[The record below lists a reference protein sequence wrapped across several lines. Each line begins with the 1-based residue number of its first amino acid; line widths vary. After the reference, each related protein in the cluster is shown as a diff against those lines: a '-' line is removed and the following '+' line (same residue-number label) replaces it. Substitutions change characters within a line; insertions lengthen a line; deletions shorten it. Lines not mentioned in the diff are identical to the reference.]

1 MAGSRGR
8 LPGGTCTH
16 WKAPP
21 CHGAHPKRSFSGSSC
36 TIGVTTQETLLSV
49 TALCQSCSVV
59 PHSSVGSYCQH
70 SKEGRK
76 PMRKKTFRYLIVC
89 AALAAVSAIIPLAAS
104 PPPAPLMP
112 PSLVP
117 SATVNLMTAEGSAA
131 FGAVWRTA
139 EARVVEVEPMAGR
152 MPGYDKTFDTQ
163 PHAGEANFDD
173 SKWQVI
179 EPKGLADR
187 RGGGKS
193 SFLWYRTTLTI
204 PAKVGDFDTTGAK
217 AVFTAYVDDYAEV
230 WINGQ
235 MPRRSGYPSPATIQ
249 GLNMPNRVVLAE
261 TVKPGDKFQIAVFG
275 INGPISVAPSNFIF
289 FRDAKV
295 EFYR

>member
-1 MAGSRGR
+1 
-8 LPGGTCTH
+8 
-16 WKAPP
+16 
-21 CHGAHPKRSFSGSSC
+21 
-36 TIGVTTQETLLSV
+36 
-49 TALCQSCSVV
+49 
-59 PHSSVGSYCQH
+59 
-70 SKEGRK
+70 
-76 PMRKKTFRYLIVC
+76 MRKRTFRNLIAC
-89 AALAAVSAIIPLAAS
+89 AALAAASALIPLAASAQAPAS

-152 MPGYDKTFDTQ
+152 MPGYDKTFDMQ

-204 PAKVGDFDTTGAK
+204 PAKVGDFDTNGAK

>member
-1 MAGSRGR
+1 MR
-8 LPGGTCTH
+8 
-16 WKAPP
+16 
-21 CHGAHPKRSFSGSSC
+21 
-36 TIGVTTQETLLSV
+36 
-49 TALCQSCSVV
+49 
-59 PHSSVGSYCQH
+59 
-70 SKEGRK
+70 RK
-76 PMRKKTFRYLIVC
+76 ILRNLITC
-89 AALAAVSAIIPLAAS
+89 AALAAVPVMTSSIAVAQVPAATPAAP

-117 SATVNLMTAEGSAA
+117 AHTVNLMTAEGSAA

-152 MPGYDKTFDTQ
+152 MPGYDKTFDMQ
-163 PHAGEANFDD
+163 PHAGDANFDD
-173 SKWQVI
+173 SKWQII
-179 EPKGLADR
+179 EAKSLADR

-193 SFLWYRTTLTI
+193 SFLWYRTILTI
-204 PAKVGDFDTTGAK
+204 PAKIGDFDTAGAK

-235 MPRRSGYPSPATIQ
+235 MPRRTGYPSPATIQ

-261 TVKPGDKFQIAVFG
+261 TVKGGDKFQIAVFG

-289 FRDAKV
+289 FRDAKM
-295 EFYR
+295 EFYK

>member
-1 MAGSRGR
+1 MRRKTLRNLIAG
-8 LPGGTCTH
+8 
-16 WKAPP
+16 
-21 CHGAHPKRSFSGSSC
+21 
-36 TIGVTTQETLLSV
+36 
-49 TALCQSCSVV
+49 
-59 PHSSVGSYCQH
+59 
-70 SKEGRK
+70 
-76 PMRKKTFRYLIVC
+76 
-89 AALAAVSAIIPLAAS
+89 AALAAVAAMMS
-104 PPPAPLMP
+104 SIAAAQAPAAPPPPPAPLMP

-131 FGAVWRTA
+131 FGAVWKTM
-139 EARVVEVEPMAGR
+139 EARLVEVEPMAGR
-152 MPGYDKTFDTQ
+152 MPGYDKTFDMQ

-173 SKWQVI
+173 SKWQII
-179 EPKGLADR
+179 EAKGLADR
-187 RGGGKS
+187 RGGGKT

-204 PAKVGDFDTTGAK
+204 PAKIGDFDTAGAK

-261 TVKPGDKFQIAVFG
+261 TVNPGDRFQIAVFG

-289 FRDAKV
+289 FRDAKM
-295 EFYR
+295 EFYK

>member
-1 MAGSRGR
+1 MRRKILRNLIACATLVAVPVMTSSIAAAQA
-8 LPGGTCTH
+8 PAATP
-16 WKAPP
+16 APP
-21 CHGAHPKRSFSGSSC
+21 
-36 TIGVTTQETLLSV
+36 
-49 TALCQSCSVV
+49 
-59 PHSSVGSYCQH
+59 
-70 SKEGRK
+70 
-76 PMRKKTFRYLIVC
+76 
-89 AALAAVSAIIPLAAS
+89 

-117 SATVNLMTAEGSAA
+117 AHTVNLMTAEGSAV

-152 MPGYDKTFDTQ
+152 MPGYDKTFDMQ

-173 SKWQVI
+173 SKWQII
-179 EPKGLADR
+179 EAKGLADR

-204 PAKVGDFDTTGAK
+204 PAKIGDFDTAGAK

-261 TVKPGDKFQIAVFG
+261 TVNGGDKFQIAVFG

-289 FRDAKV
+289 FRDAKM
-295 EFYR
+295 EFYK